1 MEYVA
6 AEQGRREATG
16 HAAAHA
22 ATCGI
27 AAGCVAAR
35 CMLSG
40 SKHKQG
46 KAPLP
51 PGGSKAPLPP
61 GGSKAPLP
69 PGGGFHNLLRVA
81 LRRWLVCLFLFHDV
95 VFFMIT
101 FVACGR
107 IA

>member
-1 MEYVA
+1 MQYVA
-6 AEQGRREATG
+6 AEQSVVAATG

-22 ATCGI
+22 AACGI
-27 AAGCVAAR
+27 VAAR
-35 CMLSG
+35 VTARSTASV
-40 SKHKQG
+40 SKQR
-46 KAPLP
+46 
-51 PGGSKAPLPP
+51 GGSKAPLPP

>member
-22 ATCGI
+22 AACGI
-27 AAGCVAAR
+27 VAVCVAAR
-35 CMLSG
+35 CTVSVSM
-40 SKHKQG
+40 QR
-46 KAPLP
+46 
-51 PGGSKAPLPP
+51 GGSKAPLPP

-69 PGGGFHNLLRVA
+69 PGGGFHNLLMGA
-81 LRRWLVCLFLFHDV
+81 LRRWLVCYFLFHDV

>member
-27 AAGCVAAR
+27 AAARVAAR

-40 SKHKQG
+40 SKQR
-46 KAPLP
+46 
-51 PGGSKAPLPP
+51 

-81 LRRWLVCLFLFHDV
+81 LRRWLVCYFLFHDV

-107 IA
+107 ITCKASPPQPLSRGGEGSE

>member
-27 AAGCVAAR
+27 AAARVAAR
-35 CMLSG
+35 CTLSG

-46 KAPLP
+46 
-51 PGGSKAPLPP
+51 KAPLPP

-81 LRRWLVCLFLFHDV
+81 LRRWLVCYFLFHDV

>member
-1 MEYVA
+1 MQYVA
-6 AEQGRREATG
+6 AEQSVVAATG

-22 ATCGI
+22 AACGI
-27 AAGCVAAR
+27 VAVCVTAR
-35 CMLSG
+35 STVSVSM
-40 SKHKQG
+40 QR
-46 KAPLP
+46 
-51 PGGSKAPLPP
+51 

-101 FVACGR
+101 FVACVR
-107 IA
+107 TLRFKL